1 MATVDKFSEFE
12 STFNFVFL
20 ILVNASRLHT
30 YKGKTQS
37 VSTGAALSM
46 HALANDFGS
55 LFDGSD
61 HFNKRIADEVSQ
73 ISQWEPANLYI
84 VTDKAGGAKV
94 FFNFIKAILWLD
106 FANLKGCII

>member
-1 MATVDKFSEFE
+1 MVNDFPEFQN
-12 STFNFVFL
+12 TFNSVFL
-20 ILVNASRLHT
+20 VKASQLHT

-55 LFDGSD
+55 LLDGSD

-94 FFNFIKAILWLD
+94 FFNFIAAILWLN
-106 FANLKGCII
+106 FANLVEGII